1 MVSIHINITSV
12 KVISS
17 VIFLFIT
24 KCSGLTDME
33 YNRMPPIYHLDN
45 YESCLQRIGD
55 VYCTTH
61 FSLVSESP
69 SDLLDMIQEYSK
81 DTSTHFNH
89 SKLRYGMCLAESCSN
104 YHSSQAI
111 VSIQHLEACLNR
123 TFRDKYNLQTRV
135 TEFSCIEYNE
145 TVEKNFGDFCMGLII
160 FTLTG
165 LAIFSTFLDVYL
177 TNINLEDFPLLLNFS
192 IRHNW
197 RRLFAPYEVETDSKR
212 QIFKS
217 LHGIRVV
224 LISLVILGHSRVP
237 HVTTMKNLKLVEE
250 SYKDIF
256 LYIFLNGNIIVQTY
270 FVISGML
277 LVYKLPTYTE
287 RYKIDFHLIP
297 KLISTRW
304 LRLVPPHAFVIF
316 FTATCLRHTKSG
328 PLWEVVIIYPYNLFS
343 VLVKVLK
350 DGWMDGISVLFFYF
364 QTAIGDD
371 IRDCQQRGWLSLLYL
386 NNFLYDAQCIP
397 HTWHLAADMQLY
409 CFGVVFYLVA
419 KNKNNRNILLVL
431 TLLVGLLIPG
441 MIIYIRNLNPLIIL
455 SPTTISNFFGTDPTF
470 NEMYRHAY
478 TNVPSYAIG
487 LALGY
492 LIYDLQRSDFQIEK
506 YKKYRYVYWA
516 LLPACFVPI
525 LLGSTFYGPR
535 RHPVYLHLLYAIV
548 SKPYFGLLVAIIIF
562 GFVFKY
568 ENIYRGF
575 FEWSSW
581 RVLSRLSYCAFLV
594 HFLIVRLYTA
604 SHTQLTHI
612 TFYTNLLMVT
622 GFIIS
627 SLAVALP
634 LWLLVEAPSTGLLQ
648 YYMTKR
654 NINNNLKETLK
665 SEKSKNI

>member
-1 MVSIHINITSV
+1 
-12 KVISS
+12 
-17 VIFLFIT
+17 
-24 KCSGLTDME
+24 
-33 YNRMPPIYHLDN
+33 MPPIYHLDN

-61 FSLVSESP
+61 FSLVSENP
-69 SDLLDMIQEYSK
+69 SDLLDMIHEYSK

-89 SKLRYGMCLAESCSN
+89 SKLRYGLCLAESCSN

-277 LVYKLPTYTE
+277 LVYKLQTYSE

-328 PLWEVVIIYPYNLFS
+328 PLWE
-343 VLVKVLK
+343 
-350 DGWMDGISVLFFYF
+350 
-364 QTAIGDD
+364 TAIGDE
-371 IRDCQQRGWLSLLYL
+371 IRDCQQRGWTTNSRI
-386 NNFLYDAQCIP
+386 D
-397 HTWHLAADMQLY
+397 
-409 CFGVVFYLVA
+409 
-419 KNKNNRNILLVL
+419 
-431 TLLVGLLIPG
+431 
-441 MIIYIRNLNPLIIL
+441 NLHKKFKSIDNPLSYLI
-455 SPTTISNFFGTDPTF
+455 TTISNFFGTDQTF
-470 NEMYRHAY
+470 NEVYRQAY

-654 NINNNLKETLK
+654 NINNNLQETLK